1 MKGIGMIF
9 LMEQECV
16 DGGIKFFFK
25 KTPNVLEI
33 ENRIVLLYLL
43 NHQKNNTTMRNT
55 ILFLLCLLPFVSFS
69 QMVYND
75 GYVKVKYVD
84 LFERDRLKQID
95 SVVTPIDKKVKTNKL
110 YIVETNSKEI
120 YVPQSQM
127 TMFSLD
133 DVNNGIVFDD
143 YNNPTKLTFTN
154 TNFEVL
160 LEKDEKHYGYD
171 GLGFFEFDS
180 VIEHTTNH
188 GFRVELVYFDGLIT
202 SVQVNFDSIGTKTLN
217 TISDWYNS
225 LSEDEKNFYSVTETN
240 EIVGLWLDITFINS
254 MSKTFPNKNFRTD
267 ILKNRGFSFVYSN
280 KILQKNN

>member
-1 MKGIGMIF
+1 
-9 LMEQECV
+9 
-16 DGGIKFFFK
+16 
-25 KTPNVLEI
+25 
-33 ENRIVLLYLL
+33 
-43 NHQKNNTTMRNT
+43 
-55 ILFLLCLLPFVSFS
+55 
-69 QMVYND
+69 MVYND

-110 YIVETNSKEI
+110 YIVETNSKELCVI
-120 YVPQSQM
+120 QSEK

-133 DVNNGIVFDD
+133 NFNNEIVLDD

-160 LEKDEKHYGYD
+160 LKKSTRFNGYS
-171 GLGFFEFDS
+171 GFSFFEWDS
-180 VIEHTTNH
+180 ISHNTTNH
-188 GFRVELVYFDGLIT
+188 GFRVDLVYFDGLIT

-217 TISDWYNS
+217 AISDWYNS

-240 EIVGLWLDITFINS
+240 EIVGLWLDITFMNS
-254 MSKTFPNKNFRTD
+254 MSKTLPNKNFRTD

-280 KILQKNN
+280 ELLKL

>member
-1 MKGIGMIF
+1 MIF

-43 NHQKNNTTMRNT
+43 NHQKNNTIMRNT
-55 ILFLLCLLPFVSFS
+55 ILFLLCLLPFISFS

-75 GYVKVKYVD
+75 GYISVKYVD

-133 DVNNGIVFDD
+133 DVNNEIVFDD

-180 VIEHTTNH
+180 VIEYTTNH

-202 SVQVNFDSIGTKTLN
+202 SVQVNFDSINTKTLN

>member
-1 MKGIGMIF
+1 MVQD
-9 LMEQECV
+9 LEV
-16 DGGIKFFFK
+16 GGIKFFFK

-55 ILFLLCLLPFVSFS
+55 ILFLLCLIPFISFS

-75 GYVKVKYVD
+75 GYISVKYVD

-133 DVNNGIVFDD
+133 DVNNEIVFDD

-160 LEKDEKHYGYD
+160 LEKDEKHNGYT
-171 GLGFFEFDS
+171 GLSFFEFDS
-180 VIEHTTNH
+180 VIEQTTNY
-188 GFRVELVYFDGLIT
+188 GFRVELLYFDGLIT
-202 SVQVNFDSIGTKTLN
+202 SVQVNFDSINTKTLN